1 MSDGDNGGE
10 PNVAEEFPSYFPSLR
25 IGPSI
30 PHYYGDYVRQIF
42 ILTGAAMLVLA
53 PFLVNRAP
61 TLLPFEI
68 GGAIALVCLA
78 ALTNPKKQW
87 VLMAD
92 TLAAGVGVI
101 VFESLSLAAYT
112 SGNWLAFIAL
122 EAVAIAFLIALYFS
136 LKTLRSMM
144 LGQIGKE
151 PSFDEFTDER

>member
-61 TLLPFEI
+61 TLLPFEV